1 MELPDIITFKNG
13 EPWSETWYEE
23 VFKPVFRHR
32 KCDRCGVVTET
43 LDAFIGGTTKHATYL
58 VFGYPAEIVEKMLVA
73 LRLNTWCLP
82 CFNKLHFNGS
92 GVPPTASQ
100 IRSSWK
106 KETPDGK

>member
-1 MELPDIITFKNG
+1 MDLPDVETLRSG
-13 EPWSETWYEE
+13 EPWSWTWYDE
-23 VFKPVFRHR
+23 VFVPVFRSR
-32 KCDRCGVVTET
+32 KCDRCGETKET
-43 LDAFIGGTTKHATYL
+43 LGAFIGGTTKYCTYL
-58 VFGYPAEIVEKMLVA
+58 LFGYPAEIVEKMLIA

-106 KETPDGK
+106 KEK